1 MASRSCSSCPGCCPG
16 RNLEKADLDV
26 NSCHFLRPLLVQT
39 HRSDNPRQFPTAD
52 LHNTCVATMAAACFG
67 SAPHVPAGRK
77 TKECRRASERVSA
90 RDVPGI
96 KTRQRHCWEEE
107 RRSKGLSGK
116 AAVAAGGKA
125 DGRAENLDADGA
137 REQASGVETRD
148 FYFIF
153 MLKCKKRKI
162 SWDGF
167 KRKISR
173 YYFHL

>member
-1 MASRSCSSCPGCCPG
+1 MLILAIFCGLFWCKHIAATTHDSFPLQIYIIHAWPQWRP
-16 RNLEKADLDV
+16 RALEARRT
-26 NSCHFLRPLLVQT
+26 F
-39 HRSDNPRQFPTAD
+39 
-52 LHNTCVATMAAACFG
+52 
-67 SAPHVPAGRK
+67 PAGRK

-96 KTRQRHCWEEE
+96 KTRRRHCWEEE

-125 DGRAENLDADGA
+125 DGWAENLDADGA

-153 MLKCKKRKI
+153 MLKCRKRKI

-173 YYFHL
+173 CYFHL

>member
-1 MASRSCSSCPGCCPG
+1 MLWKRAARPSRQEDKGM
-16 RNLEKADLDV
+16 
-26 NSCHFLRPLLVQT
+26 QT
-39 HRSDNPRQFPTAD
+39 
-52 LHNTCVATMAAACFG
+52 
-67 SAPHVPAGRK
+67 
-77 TKECRRASERVSA
+77 SERASA

-96 KTRQRHCWEEE
+96 KTRRVTAG
-107 RRSKGLSGK
+107 RRNAEAKACPRE

-137 REQASGVETRD
+137 RERANGVETRD